1 MARPKKGVSE
11 KVVTAEEKKEA
22 KKASTPKA
30 SDSLS
35 KKVEKEASEKAKKD
49 DGFEILE
56 GIPDSEYFKFEDR
69 SLNSLFAAM
78 FGTPGLTRGKIYE
91 IAGKSDVGKSALA
104 LRLIGFA
111 QKQGEKGFDIDVEK
125 GLNKEFAKKLG
136 IDASKLMVISP
147 DHGEGAMKGLR
158 VAIRDKG
165 RSFGVLDSSTACLPE
180 NETNDAGGGMGA
192 QARMM
197 SSEMKKVD
205 KIVAKHGAILFVIS
219 QVKTKPGVAFGNP
232 EYVSSGGSAVGF
244 HSRVRMVISKVEVE
258 KDDKAS
264 DAIFQKQEKSFT
276 MRLVISKNHTGP
288 KRTVPFD
295 LIVGNP
301 NMFDIELTKTAVRWA
316 KNFKLVD
323 TSKKSVAGIPFE
335 GRGTEK
341 DLEEVLKGQEYVV
354 FEAVDAIFKARE
366 DGLDVVAPE
375 NAEEGD
381 DMFKGVEIQGDV
393 GSDEFEKVDL
403 NAVEEDDGEV

>member
-1 MARPKKGVSE
+1 MARPKKE
-11 KVVTAEEKKEA
+11 APKTVTNEEKKEA
-22 KKASTPKA
+22 KKAQAPKPTET
-30 SDSLS
+30 LS
-35 KKVEKEASEKAKKD
+35 KKLEKEGKAKKD

-56 GIPDSEYFKFEDR
+56 GIPESEYFKFEDR
-69 SLNSLFAAM
+69 SLNALFSAM

-104 LRLIGFA
+104 LRMIGWA

-136 IDASKLMVISP
+136 IDTSKLMVISP

-158 VAIRDKG
+158 VAVRDKG
-165 RSFGVLDSSTACLPE
+165 RTFGVLDSSTACLPE

-205 KIVAKHGAILFVIS
+205 KIVAKYGAILFVIS

-258 KDDKAS
+258 KDDKSA
-264 DAIFQKQEKSFT
+264 DAIFQKQEKRFT

-288 KRTVPFD
+288 KRTIPFD

-301 NMFDIELTKTAVRWA
+301 NMFDIEITKTAVRWA

-323 TSKKSVAGIPFE
+323 ANKKLVAGVPFD

-341 DLEEVLKGQEYVV
+341 DLEDALAGKEYKV
-354 FEAVDAIFKARE
+354 FEAVDEIFKKRE
-366 DGLDVVAPE
+366 EGLEVVVPE
-375 NAEEGD
+375 NADEGD
-381 DMFKGVEIQGDV
+381 EGFAGVEIG
-393 GSDEFEKVDL
+393 GESSDEFEKVDL
-403 NAVEEDDGEV
+403 SATEEDDGEV